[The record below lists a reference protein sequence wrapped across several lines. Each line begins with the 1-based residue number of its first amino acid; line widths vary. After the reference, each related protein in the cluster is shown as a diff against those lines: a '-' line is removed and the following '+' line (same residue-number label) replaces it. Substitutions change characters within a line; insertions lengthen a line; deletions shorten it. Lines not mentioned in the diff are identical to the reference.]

1 MLVCRWTDRE
11 NWACWCRRPRLNKLP
26 TTRQGVTVLVCT
38 HPQYRCAALHCGTHW
53 FQCKLKLEMSEP
65 PEPCQGL
72 RMGVRGWMGLR
83 ERVSPH
89 FHVLGPRASGK
100 GTISGSRGDWA
111 RCNSGQKPEEEVGR
125 LWGWRMR
132 KVREARNSMETSN
145 VSRGRSKT
153 VVRLGKV
160 HLGSLWPWR
169 RHSWC
174 PQVCIWP
181 SGSHTSLLH
190 HDVPSLRDG
199 TTTWPCPSAE
209 RSPCLAQP
217 LLDISS
223 G

>member
-160 HLGSLWPWR
+160 HWGPVALEKAQLVPPGLYLAIWESHESSPPR
-169 RHSWC
+169 C
-174 PQVCIWP
+174 PQPEGRHNNMALSISREEP
-181 SGSHTSLLH
+181 M
-190 HDVPSLRDG
+190 PG
-199 TTTWPCPSAE
+199 TATP
-209 RSPCLAQP
+209 
-217 LLDISS
+217 
-223 G
+223 

>member
-65 PEPCQGL
+65 PGPCQGL

-145 VSRGRSKT
+145 VSRGRSNT

-160 HLGSLWPWR
+160 HWGP
-169 RHSWC
+169 C
-174 PQVCIWP
+174 GP
-181 SGSHTSLLH
+181 GE
-190 HDVPSLRDG
+190 G
-199 TTTWPCPSAE
+199 TAGAPRSVFGHMGVTRVFSTTM
-209 RSPCLAQP
+209 SPA
-217 LLDISS
+217 
-223 G
+223 